1 MYVLFTRCYVRVM
14 YVLLSPSPPP
24 HPPHTHTVAYTTR
37 SRNHSSTRPSLES
50 IARVTSH
57 VDASLDLDA
66 RSIMF
71 LRAVS
76 RRTTSARAYARGGPS
91 AVTRR
96 HRSTTAASAATNAA
110 PVWTGDVEDGD
121 HKALAQRAFARY
133 GNPEAVTFA
142 HRGILNDVEG
152 EVRARDVCRRA
163 VDRAVDANANER
175 TRTRTGVD
183 ERRET
188 KAGDRG
194 GFEDGVDE
202 DARGTDGWV
211 SSCV

>member
-1 MYVLFTRCYVRVM
+1 MLLRVTTCYYPPILPRTHHTPIQWHTQPDHAITRTRAHHSRPRAFTRRRI
-14 YVLLSPSPPP
+14 PR
-24 HPPHTHTVAYTTR
+24 HR
-37 SRNHSSTRPSLES
+37 TRP
-50 IARVTSH
+50 
-57 VDASLDLDA
+57 
-66 RSIMF
+66 RSMF

-96 HRSTTAASAATNAA
+96 HRSTTAVSAATNAA
-110 PVWTGDVEDGD
+110 PVWTGDAEDGD
-121 HKALAQRAFARY
+121 HKALARSAFARY

-175 TRTRTGVD
+175 TRTGED

-188 KAGDRG
+188 RARERG
-194 GFEDGVDE
+194 GFEGGVDE
-202 DARGTDGWV
+202 DARGTDGWA

>member
-1 MYVLFTRCYVRVM
+1 
-14 YVLLSPSPPP
+14 
-24 HPPHTHTVAYTTR
+24 
-37 SRNHSSTRPSLES
+37 
-50 IARVTSH
+50 VTSH

-76 RRTTSARAYARGGPS
+76 RRTTSARAHARGGPS

-121 HKALAQRAFARY
+121 HKALAHRAFARY

-194 GFEDGVDE
+194 GFEGGVDE
-202 DARGTDGWV
+202 DARGTDGWA